1 MTATS
6 PMARYRALPTDRA
19 ADSLEQELLARWAG
33 EDLFQQSLAA
43 REGAEKFVFLE
54 GPPTANGRPGIH
66 HVFARTV
73 KDLFCRHRAMK
84 GFHVSRKAGWDTHGL
99 PVEIEVEKQLGI
111 SGKAE
116 IEKIGVE
123 RFNQLCRENVWKYK
137 AEWQKLSERIA
148 FWLDYENAYA
158 TYSND
163 YVESVWWALKTL
175 HERGLLMRGHKI
187 LPYCPRCG
195 TALSSHEV
203 AQGYQDVDDPS
214 LFVALDL
221 VEVGGQAVATVPESA
236 DASAAGASSGTRLGP
251 GRTARRILVWTTTP
265 WTLVS
270 NVALAVN
277 PELTYVELRRKGSA
291 DQRTIILAA
300 DRAAGVLGDDY
311 TDRWETVTRLA
322 GEKLVGARYRRPLDW
337 VSLGDGAHEV
347 VVGESFVSAADG
359 TGVVH
364 MAPAF
369 GADDYAAGKRHG
381 LAFVQ
386 PLNPRGEFGAEVP
399 RVAGMFVK
407 VADAHI
413 IEELRER
420 GVMWKAGTLEH
431 SYPHCWRCGTP
442 LLYMAR
448 GSWFVR
454 TTAIRDQML
463 ARNARVDW
471 HPEEMGVGRF
481 GDWLVNNIDW
491 AISRDRFWGTPLPV
505 WVCDATD
512 AHVDVVGSYAELAE
526 RIGAPL
532 GGSFDPHKPFIDRHE
547 WACRAK
553 GCGGTM
559 HRVPEVI
566 DAWFDSGSMPFAQWH
581 YPFENADEFERHYPG
596 DFIAEGVDQTR
607 GWFYSLLAIA
617 TGLGDALPGNA
628 VSGGSVSGPGGA
640 APYRSVVVNDL
651 VLDAE
656 GQKMSKSRGNA
667 VDPWA
672 VLERHGAD
680 AVRLFLVASS
690 QVWIPRR
697 FDEQSIRDTAGRFL
711 LTLKNVYSGI
721 FALYAN
727 FGWAPSP
734 ADPPLAQRSDLDRWV
749 LSRLAHVEH
758 EVDALLERYEATAA
772 ARLLMEF
779 VVDDLSNWY
788 VRLSRDRFY
797 SVEGDDNRAAFAT
810 LHEALVIVTRLL
822 APFSPFV
829 SDWIHRELTGGSVH
843 LAPFRRPSEGGRR
856 GTEAGGERFVG
867 GHQEP
872 ALERA
877 MEAIRTLATLGRA
890 ARETA
895 GIRVRQPLARMV
907 CVVPIASNG
916 MLALLT
922 PLLEAELNV
931 KRVEFL
937 SSADALVTLEAK
949 ANFRT
954 LGKKFGKDTKLAAEA
969 VSALSGEALRKFEAG
984 EPLAIAVGNESRI
997 LDAEDITIIRRA
1009 SGDLVVQEASGYF
1022 AAIDPAV
1029 TPELRQEG
1037 LVRELISRV
1046 QRMRKE
1052 SGLAVSDRI
1061 RLTVVANQEVLG
1073 ALRAHDE
1080 ALAGEVL
1087 AREVQLIDGNGN
1099 STEHDDV
1106 GQAVDLDGIDVRVAI
1121 SKVD

>member
-1 MTATS
+1 MTAT
-6 PMARYRALPTDRA
+6 PPLARYRALPTDRA
-19 ADSLEQELLARWAG
+19 ADSIEQELLARWAD
-33 EDLFQQSLAA
+33 EELFQQSLAA

-148 FWLDYENAYA
+148 FWLDYDNAYA

-221 VEVGGQAVATVPESA
+221 VEAGGEQVATVPEGA
-236 DASAAGASSGTRLGP
+236 DGSAAGASSGSRLGP
-251 GRTARRILVWTTTP
+251 GRSARRILVWTTTP

-277 PELTYVELRRKGSA
+277 PELTYVELRRRGSA
-291 DQRTIILAA
+291 DLRTIILAA

-311 TDRWETVTRLA
+311 TDRWDTVQRLA
-322 GEKLVGARYRRPLDW
+322 GDKLVGARYRRPLDW
-337 VSLGDGAHEV
+337 VSLGDGAHELI
-347 VVGESFVSAADG
+347 VGESFVSAADG

-369 GADDYAAGKRHG
+369 GADDYAAGQRHG

-386 PLNPRGEFGAEVP
+386 PLNARGEFGADVP
-399 RVAGMFVK
+399 RVGGKFVK
-407 VADAHI
+407 VADAEI
-413 IEELRER
+413 IDELRER

-431 SYPHCWRCGTP
+431 SYPHCWRCSTP

-463 ARNARVDW
+463 ERNARVDW

-505 WVCDATD
+505 WICDASD
-512 AHVDVVGSYAELAE
+512 AHIDVVGSYAELAE
-526 RIGAPL
+526 RIGAAL
-532 GGSFDPHKPFIDRHE
+532 GEGFDPHKPFIDRHA
-547 WACRAK
+547 WACRTK
-553 GCGGTM
+553 GCDGTM
-559 HRVPEVI
+559 RRVPEVI

-581 YPFENADEFERHYPG
+581 FPFENTEQFKRHYPG

-628 VSGGSVSGPGGA
+628 VSGGQASGSRGA

-697 FDEQSIRDTAGRFL
+697 FDEQLIRETAGRFL

-734 ADPPLAQRSDLDRWV
+734 ADPPLERRSDLDRWV
-749 LSRLAHVEH
+749 LSRLAHVEE
-758 EVDALLERYEATAA
+758 EVDGLLERYEATAA

-797 SVEGDDNRAAFAT
+797 AVDGEDNRAAFAT
-810 LHEALVIVTRLL
+810 LHESLVIITRLL

-829 SDWIHRELTGGSVH
+829 SDWIHRELTGVSVH
-843 LAPFRRPSEGGRR
+843 LAPYRRTPTGAGAGNDGG
-856 GTEAGGERFVG
+856 AERFVG
-867 GHQEP
+867 GHMEP

-877 MEAIRTLATLGRA
+877 MGAVRTLATLGRA
-890 ARETA
+890 AREEA

-916 MLALLT
+916 MLSVLT

-969 VSALSGEALRKFEAG
+969 VTALTSDALRKFEAG
-984 EPLAIAVGNESRI
+984 EPIAIAVGNESRI

-1009 SGDLVVQEASGYF
+1009 SGDLVVQEANGYF
-1022 AAIDPAV
+1022 AAIDPTV
-1029 TPELRQEG
+1029 TPALRQEG

-1061 RLTVVANQEVLG
+1061 RLTVTGNQEVLG

-1080 ALAGEVL
+1080 ALAREVL
-1087 AREVQLIDGNGN
+1087 AREVRLVEGNGI